1 MEYTDRSAVVVVDMQ
16 NDFAHP
22 DGSLFVAGGD
32 EIVGPINALI
42 DRARSAGAFIVYTQD
57 WHPAETPH
65 FADFGGMWPVHCVKD
80 TWGADLCD
88 DLDVDGPIVQKG
100 TNGEDGYSGFSMRDP
115 VSGETMPTELNGL
128 LVDRGISD
136 VVVCG
141 LALDVCVMATAL
153 DAVTNGYNVVVP
165 PELSAAVN
173 LEPGD
178 GDRSLATM
186 RDAGVAFS

>member
-165 PELSAAVN
+165 PELTAAVN

>member
-128 LVDRGISD
+128 LVDRGVSD

-165 PELSAAVN
+165 PELTAAVN